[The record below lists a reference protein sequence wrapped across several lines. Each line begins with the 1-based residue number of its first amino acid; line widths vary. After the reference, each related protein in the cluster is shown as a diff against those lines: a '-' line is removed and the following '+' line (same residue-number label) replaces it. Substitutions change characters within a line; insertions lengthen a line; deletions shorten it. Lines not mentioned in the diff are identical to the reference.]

1 MVNIL
6 DDEECE
12 DNSSSAILVHCLILS
27 GYASSGSTRHRRVQG
42 ASSIIFEVRIKMNTC
57 SNNVLSS
64 ETVRRT

>member
-27 GYASSGSTRHRRVQG
+27 GYASSASQVAPPDIG
-42 ASSIIFEVRIKMNTC
+42 ASKARPQ
-57 SNNVLSS
+57 
-64 ETVRRT
+64 